1 MWGHGATS
9 DPVASHS
16 SAAMTP
22 KFGGLGLGDVFKVT
36 NHSSAP
42 GHVTTMLA
50 SDWCRMIT
58 AVAGDFN
65 TELELSELEAFIL
78 EHEDTLGSAEASANQ
93 MVEQTR

>member
-1 MWGHGATS
+1 MSIPYNHRNIIGRYLAWNWIRDSWDEISTYWDTAI
-9 DPVASHS
+9 S
-16 SAAMTP
+16 SSV
-22 KFGGLGLGDVFKVT
+22 G
-36 NHSSAP
+36 
-42 GHVTTMLA
+42 
-50 SDWCRMIT
+50 RMIT

>member
-1 MWGHGATS
+1 MS
-9 DPVASHS
+9 SHWRR
-16 SAAMTP
+16 A
-22 KFGGLGLGDVFKVT
+22 
-36 NHSSAP
+36 